1 MIVAIAEPLMTIP
14 QIYTIWT
21 SKNAA
26 GVSLLTW
33 ALYVGASLVWF
44 VYGMAVKNRPL
55 AVTGAL
61 WILVELG
68 VIIGILKYR

>member
-1 MIVAIAEPLMTIP
+1 MTIP